1 MDKIKGGYY
10 IKARCIQEAEIATA
24 PPHVREIW
32 DWLLKECN
40 HADNKGI
47 LRGQCVRTFKDIQDG
62 LSWKIGWR
70 KMQYNKWQCEKA
82 MLYLRKATMIT
93 TEKTTRGLII
103 TVLKYGYYQDQRNY
117 EGNRRATGEQ
127 QTTDTINN
135 NTTNNESIKEVKE
148 TDTSC
153 SEPQAATEPADT
165 TILIYPC
172 KGMGKKEWE
181 LKESKLKQY
190 QESFPAI
197 DILQHCKNARQWC
210 IDNPSRQKTY
220 SGMPKFLSKW
230 LTKEQN
236 KGGYNVGKD
245 KPRNI
250 QPEVG
255 KYDNL
260 KTIR

>member
-1 MDKIKGGYY
+1 ME
-10 IKARCIQEAEIATA
+10 Q
-24 PPHVREIW
+24 PPPTNLPDMW
-32 DWLLKECN
+32 TD
-40 HADNKGI
+40 
-47 LRGQCVRTFKDIQDG
+47 
-62 LSWKIGWR
+62 
-70 KMQYNKWQCEKA
+70 
-82 MLYLRKATMIT
+82 
-93 TEKTTRGLII
+93 
-103 TVLKYGYYQDQRNY
+103 DQPV
-117 EGNRRATGEQ
+117 
-127 QTTDTINN
+127 QTTASPRDLSVGIPASRGSKWWKLGLAGIAVIILLGGLGYAMVKNWPTITSWLDRYPMLGWLVGN